1 MKRFCGSAFFLG
13 LLLAAT
19 AGAFAQT
26 PATPATPAAL
36 PAPTAGFRAEF
47 LNELAGVEK
56 RFVGLAEAMPAD
68 KYTWRP
74 AAGVRSVSEV
84 YMHVAAANY
93 NIPRVL
99 GTPPPAGFDAR
110 GFDTSVTEKAK
121 VIETLK
127 NSFVHLRQAVL
138 NLSDA
143 DAEKKLKWFGAEN
156 TYRGVLL
163 FIIRHMAEHLG
174 QSIAYA
180 RINGV
185 VPPWTEE
192 QQRQQQQQPQK
203 PKQ

>member
-1 MKRFCGSAFFLG
+1 MKRFDGSVFFLG

-26 PATPATPAAL
+26 AASPAAS

-99 GTPPPAGFDAR
+99 GTPPPAGFDVR

-127 NSFVHLRQAVL
+127 QSFAHLRQAVL
-138 NLSDA
+138 NMSDA
-143 DAEKKLKWFGAEN
+143 DGEKKLKWFGAEN

>member
-1 MKRFCGSAFFLG
+1 MKRFGGSVFFLG

-26 PATPATPAAL
+26 AASPAAS

-74 AAGVRSVSEV
+74 AGGVRSVSEV

-99 GTPPPAGFDAR
+99 GTPPPAGFDVR
-110 GFDTSVTEKAK
+110 GFDTSLTEKAK

-127 NSFVHLRQAVL
+127 KSFVHMRQAVL
-138 NLSDA
+138 NMSDA
-143 DAEKKLKWFGAEN
+143 DVEKKLKWFGAEN

>member
-1 MKRFCGSAFFLG
+1 MKRFGGSVFFLG

-26 PATPATPAAL
+26 AASPAAS

-74 AAGVRSVSEV
+74 AGGVRSVSEV

-99 GTPPPAGFDAR
+99 GTPPPAGFDVR

-127 NSFVHLRQAVL
+127 QSFAHLRQAVL
-138 NLSDA
+138 NMSDA
-143 DAEKKLKWFGAEN
+143 DGEKKLKWFGAEN
-156 TYRGVLL
+156 THRGVLL

>member
-1 MKRFCGSAFFLG
+1 MKRFCGSVFFLG

-19 AGAFAQT
+19 AAAFAQT
-26 PATPATPAAL
+26 AVMPAAAS
-36 PAPTAGFRAEF
+36 APTAGFRAEF
-47 LNELAGVEK
+47 LNDLAGVEK

-74 AAGVRSVSEV
+74 GGGVRSVSEV

-93 NIPRVL
+93 NLPRVL
-99 GTPPPAGFDAR
+99 GTPPPAGFDVR

-127 NSFVHLRQAVL
+127 QSFAHLRQAVL

-143 DAEKKLKWFGAEN
+143 DVEKKLKWFGAEN

>member
-1 MKRFCGSAFFLG
+1 MKRFGWSAFFLW

-19 AGAFAQT
+19 AGALAQT
-26 PATPATPAAL
+26 AAPPAAA

-74 AAGVRSVSEV
+74 AEGVRSVSEV

-99 GTPPPAGFDAR
+99 GTPPPAGFNVR

-127 NSFVHLRQAVL
+127 QSFAHLRQAVL
-138 NLSDA
+138 NMSEA
-143 DAEKKLKWFGAEN
+143 DGEKKLKWFGAEN

-192 QQRQQQQQPQK
+192 QQRQQQQQK
-203 PKQ
+203 PKP

>member
-1 MKRFCGSAFFLG
+1 MKRFCGSVFFLG

-26 PATPATPAAL
+26 AATPAAAL
-36 PAPTAGFRAEF
+36 APTAGFRAEF

-74 AAGVRSVSEV
+74 AGGVRSVSEV

-99 GTPPPAGFDAR
+99 GTPPPAGFEVR

-127 NSFVHLRQAVL
+127 QSFAHLRQAVL
-138 NLSDA
+138 NMSDA
-143 DAEKKLKWFGAEN
+143 DSEKKLKWFGAEN

-192 QQRQQQQQPQK
+192 QQQQQPQK
-203 PKQ
+203 PKQSL